1 MVRGGGRAERETWSE
16 LKWFSVQHTALCCVC
31 SSSLPTAGGGGG
43 PHSRRLFSPCCSFEG
58 EKKRLLLSFVQ
69 KALVFL
75 PFRDAENRRIGR
87 EEVFFVGKEVGAQL
101 SIVKRENEENL
112 RFALLAGITE
122 GTFVCTQEQLG
133 QLPMCSTSSTPN
145 RCF

>member
-1 MVRGGGRAERETWSE
+1 MI
-16 LKWFSVQHTALCCVC
+16 FSVLAVGERGRESGKGNVVRIKVVFCTAHCTVLCMFFF
-31 SSSLPTAGGGGG
+31 SSYRWRRGR

-58 EKKRLLLSFVQ
+58 EKKRLLLSFVE

-101 SIVKRENEENL
+101 SIVKREN
-112 RFALLAGITE
+112 
-122 GTFVCTQEQLG
+122 
-133 QLPMCSTSSTPN
+133 
-145 RCF
+145 